1 MTTNAQVVTDTSRA
15 AGRPFP
21 AIVVGG
27 VIVGILD
34 LTYAIVVYSP
44 KRPILIPQAIATG
57 VLGRASFSDGARSAL
72 LGVILHFVIAL
83 GAATVYYLA
92 SRKWRFLVDRPV
104 IAGMIFGAGV
114 SGDALR
120 DHPAVG
126 GGAEPH
132 VVRAQERGVRGT
144 LVLRGAA
151 DLVLGEEIR
160 RLTVARPNRHTS
172 RLSPGRAAEKRLSE
186 KR

>member
-104 IAGMIFGAGV
+104 IAGMIFGACV
-114 SGDALR
+114 YLVMHYVIIPLS
-120 DHPAVG
+120 AVG
-126 GGAEPH
+126 PSHMSFALKSAEFVEHWFCVGLPISFSVRKFGG
-132 VVRAQERGVRGT
+132 
-144 LVLRGAA
+144 
-151 DLVLGEEIR
+151 
-160 RLTVARPNRHTS
+160 
-172 RLSPGRAAEKRLSE
+172 
-186 KR
+186 